1 MLCEPDLCRVNES
14 AVSPSHMLLNAGR
27 WMRLSLKCHMAKE
40 AIENV
45 GLESRVEGQAPIWKG
60 RIERQ
65 RRKRAEG
72 GTFRIH

>member
-1 MLCEPDLCRVNES
+1 MLCEPDLGRVNES
-14 AVSPSHMLLNAGR
+14 AVSMSYAFECRKVMC
-27 WMRLSLKCHMAKE
+27 LSLKCHTAKE

-45 GLESRVEGQAPIWKG
+45 GLESRVGGQAPIWKG

-65 RRKRAEG
+65 RRERAEG